1 MTAVEAQVISRACV
15 TTLESIRS
23 GNEFN
28 LFWSK
33 VKQFAEKDKI
43 DKPHLPRRKKHP

>member
-1 MTAVEAQVISRACV
+1 MTAVDAQIVSRACV

-33 VKQFAEKDKI
+33 VKQFSEKRKI
-43 DKPHLPRRKKHP
+43 DEPHLPRRKKHP